1 MEKANVLPPDLEET
15 RNQLTYWRESK
26 KSPREP
32 IPEGL
37 WEKVKDLAI
46 KYSINEVSKN
56 LRLNYTD
63 IKKRILG
70 SNYKTVSRKKPASFI
85 ELPSEKLF
93 TQSECIIEMED
104 KSGCKMKMC
113 FRGETNLDL
122 LELGKAFWRKSR

>member
-1 MEKANVLPPDLEET
+1 MEKPNVLPPDIEET
-15 RNQLTYWRESK
+15 RNQLIHWRESK
-26 KSPREP
+26 KSAREP
-32 IPEGL
+32 IPERL
-37 WEKVKDLAI
+37 WEQARDLAN
-46 KYSINEVSKN
+46 KYSINEVSKH

-63 IKKRILG
+63 LKKRILG
-70 SNYKTVSRKKPASFI
+70 PNYKTVPHKKPASFI

-93 TQSECIIEMED
+93 SQSECIIEMED